1 MQKVI
6 KISIRE
12 YNIEEIKGIYF
23 MFKKENLIELQNALK
38 KDNLKAYLILTC
50 DPHDNEYIADYY
62 FSERLYFSPFTGD
75 AGQLLVTQDNA
86 YMFTDGRFFIQAEKQ
101 LKGSGVTL
109 MKIGEKGVPTLQDFI
124 HQNKLYPLGLNLL
137 NCNANLYTS
146 LLNSDAQIVDKDY
159 SYLVQ
164 NRPQLK
170 VDKVFK
176 LSDDLNT
183 LSYKE
188 KIQRILVE
196 VEKVGAKANLI
207 TTLDDIA
214 WTLNLRGNDID
225 CNPVFYSYL
234 YLSKELGNHLFIELK
249 KIDFAID
256 GVVIHPYNEITSF
269 LAAHQNVPTLVDKL
283 RINARLFNLLKN
295 KILGRNP
302 SYLMKAIKGE
312 KEIRNTKEIQIIDG
326 VALVKF
332 GYFLKNNLD
341 KNLSEYDYSVE
352 LEKYR
357 RESTRLFEL
366 SFSTIAAVGANAA
379 EMHYGPTKDVHSVV
393 SNKDQELLV
402 DSGGQYY
409 GGTTDTT
416 RTFAIGKKLTSEFIH
431 DYTLT
436 LKSVIALTNTVF
448 LDKSTGQTIDIKAR
462 EIMWKEGLDYKC
474 GTGHGVGYILNV
486 HEGPNGFRYRRVPER
501 DDGAEI
507 VPGMITTIEPGVYKE
522 NKYGIRIENNL
533 LCVPAFLTEMGE
545 FYKFET
551 ITCVP
556 IDIRALD
563 RSLLTSEEISWLNT
577 YHAWVYKALA
587 PFFKDNR
594 DLVDYLKEVTR
605 PY

>member
-1 MQKVI
+1 
-6 KISIRE
+6 
-12 YNIEEIKGIYF
+12 
-23 MFKKENLIELQNALK
+23 MFKKENLIELQNELK
-38 KDNLKAYLILTC
+38 KDNIKAYLVLTS

-86 YMFTDGRFFIQAEKQ
+86 YMFTDGRFFIQADKQ

-124 HQNKLYPLGLNLL
+124 HQNKLYPLALNYL

-146 LLNSDAQIVDKDY
+146 LLNGDSIIVDKDY
-159 SYLVQ
+159 SYLVKD
-164 NRPQLK
+164 RPSIGSN
-170 VDKVFK
+170 KVFK

-183 LSYKE
+183 LTYKE
-188 KIQRILVE
+188 KIQKTIE
-196 VEKVGAKANLI
+196 QTEKLGAKANLI

-214 WTLNLRGNDID
+214 WTLNLRGNDIA

-234 YLSKELGNHLFIELK
+234 YISKDLGVHLFVELK
-249 KIDFAID
+249 KIDFNID
-256 GVVIHPYNEITSF
+256 GVVIHPYSEITNF
-269 LAAHQNVPTLVDKL
+269 IAAHQNVPTLVDKG

-295 KILGRNP
+295 KIIGHNP
-302 SYLMKAIKGE
+302 AYLMKAIKGTQ
-312 KEIRNTKEIQIIDG
+312 EIKNTKEIQIIDG

-341 KNLSEYDYSVE
+341 KNLSEFDYSE
-352 LEKYR
+352 QLEKYR
-357 RESTRLFEL
+357 RESKRLFEL

-393 SNKDQELLV
+393 SSKDLELLV

-416 RTFAIGKKLTSEFIH
+416 RTFAIGKKLTQEYIH

-533 LCVPAFLTEMGE
+533 LCVPAFVTSMGE

-556 IDIRALD
+556 IDTRALD
-563 RSLLTSEEISWLNT
+563 KSIMTKDEIDWLNN
-577 YHAWVYKALA
+577 YHAWCYQKLS
-587 PFFKDNR
+587 PFFKD
-594 DLVDYLKEVTR
+594 DAKLLDYLKEVTKVF
-605 PY
+605 